1 MITDAR
7 AVPLDAYEQELLER
21 LVSAHA
27 DQRRRA
33 AAAVR
38 APRLRRRLQGRLLAV
53 TLASLVTAGG
63 ALAAVSL
70 LAGSSP
76 PVRLPGGT
84 DLCPANYG
92 YVADV
97 STKLVYP
104 PNYPGRQLPERG
116 DIRCFA
122 SAQDARADGYR
133 FAPAPAGIT
142 RVGSVYLATTPADVR
157 RTCARAQQ
165 LVHAVVYCPGRLPT
179 PWIHPAINWDC
190 PTADC
195 GAPLLSLTG
204 SFDAPDA
211 YAGPAPGV
219 GNVTISEATAA
230 QQRTFPY
237 LFGCLGATAHLTSRT
252 LFRGHRAAWYR
263 CALWGGSPSSMLE
276 WHFGEEAYAITA
288 DGPPG
293 LRRRLVL
300 YLATH
305 LVEQGRRHGS

>member
-7 AVPLDAYEQELLER
+7 DLPLDEYEQELLER
-21 LVSAHA
+21 LLQAHA
-27 DQRRRA
+27 DAGRSTAVPARA
-33 AAAVR
+33 R
-38 APRLRRRLQGRLLAV
+38 RLRRRVKGRVLAV
-53 TLASLVTAGG
+53 ALATLATAGG

-84 DLCPANYG
+84 DLCPSNYA

-97 STKLVYP
+97 RTKLVYP
-104 PNYPGRQLPERG
+104 PNYPGFPESG

-122 SAQDARADGYR
+122 SAQNARADGYR
-133 FAPAPAGIT
+133 FAPAPAGDT
-142 RVGSVYLATTPADVR
+142 RVGVVYLGTTPADVR
-157 RTCARAQQ
+157 RTCARAQR

-190 PTADC
+190 PTANC
-195 GAPLLSLTG
+195 FASLLSLTG
-204 SFDAPDA
+204 SFDVPQS
-211 YAGPAPGV
+211 YVGSAPGV
-219 GNVTISEATAA
+219 GDATIWEATAG
-230 QQRTFPY
+230 QQRAFPY
-237 LFGCLGATAHLTSRT
+237 LIGCLSTSARLVSRT
-252 LFRGHRAAWYR
+252 RFRGHPAAWYR
-263 CALWGGSPSSMLE
+263 CSGSVFGGSPSSMLE
-276 WHFGEEAYAITA
+276 WHFGKEAYGITA

-305 LVEQGRRHGS
+305 LVRQGRRPGS